1 MVFLSLVF
9 SHQASAGFLG
19 KYKDWRDSSLERKH
33 GYVAGYIDHLSG
45 HINGL
50 AWYNARAKGINSC
63 FLQMKIDTD
72 MIIGAIDNAFNRNT
86 KYWDRPVT
94 HVIDGVLHHTCLKF
108 INIERKNDGLQ
119 LWKAWDGWK

>member
-1 MVFLSLVF
+1 MRWAYCMVFLSLVF

-72 MIIGAIDNAFNRNT
+72 MIIGAIDN
-86 KYWDRPVT
+86 DSV
-94 HVIDGVLHHTCLKF
+94 CLEKF
-108 INIERKNDGLQ
+108 VSEERRSR
-119 LWKAWDGWK
+119 